1 MGRPLKIAK
10 AQAVLTIT
18 ATTQTGSVVAIAGG
32 NLTTTPT
39 VGVASGM
46 SFQVTTTVGGLTA
59 GVTYYV
65 NSILSNTTFDVSA
78 TQLSVQPQ
86 VMATLIDTT
95 GQTGKVISFNVVDAY
110 FNNPVSGAGFPAT
123 NTATYGVV
131 GGNTGIV
138 GKQVLTAVAIG
149 IAGTG
154 TIYTSSANAN
164 VFGVG
169 TDFTSQLSA
178 NSALQVAVAN
188 TNGGTD
194 YVNLGFVTTSVAGY
208 ANIELSNATASGNFL
223 TSVGNAQTLFAN
235 QPVVLTAN
243 IGGLTSGTT
252 YFVRNI
258 PNAAA
263 FTVAAYV
270 GGGNLSLTNANV
282 SSYAVQ
288 DRVVLSASA
297 STTASNAGFIYAD
310 DEAGYIVRQ
319 KGKTKYLVKGGT
331 TGLIAQCY
339 TANAANAALTPNTM
353 NILGTYANSATK
365 YVSSV
370 NDYNSEVFP
379 ATVNAN
385 ALSAGTVY
393 TIYSTG
399 TTDFTLVGAASSM
412 TGVTFTA
419 TTTGSGTGTA
429 ILSNANPDIIST
441 FNSAITTVAPASFVV
456 NTTYVIVSLG
466 NTDWAAV
473 GASYAAVGTMFTA
486 TAAGSGTGTAS
497 IAGVVGPIVTIAS
510 A

>member
-18 ATTQTGSVVAIAGG
+18 DTAATGSIVTVSGG
-32 NLTTTPT
+32 NLTTSPT
-39 VGVASGM
+39 VGITAGMPFVVAS
-46 SFQVTTTVGGLTA
+46 TVGGLTA
-59 GVTYYV
+59 GVTFYV
-65 NSILSNTTFDVSA
+65 SSILSNTTFVAA
-78 TQLSVQPQ
+78 TTNPSVQPQ
-86 VMATLIDTT
+86 VLATLTDTT
-95 GQTGKVISFNVVDAY
+95 TQTVKASFAVVDAY
-110 FNNPVSGAGFPAT
+110 FNNPVGGAGFPAT
-123 NTATYGVV
+123 NANTYGVV
-131 GGNTGIV
+131 GGNTAIV
-138 GKQVLTAVAIG
+138 GKQVLTSVAIG

-169 TDFTSQLSA
+169 TNFTAQLSA

-188 TNGGTD
+188 TNGSTD

-235 QPVVLTAN
+235 QPVVLTAD

-288 DRVVLSASA
+288 DRVVLTGSA

-331 TGLIAQCY
+331 TGLTAQCY

-353 NILGTYANSATK
+353 NILSTDVASGTA
-365 YVSSV
+365 YVSSI

-379 ATVNAN
+379 TQVAAGSI
-385 ALSAGTVY
+385 SASTVY
-393 TIYSTG
+393 TIYFAG
-399 TTDFTLVGAASSM
+399 TTDWTAIGAMANM
-412 TGVTFTA
+412 TGITFTA
-419 TTTGSGTGTA
+419 TASGSGTGTA
-429 ILSNANPDIIST
+429 VAYSVNPDVIAT
-441 FNSAITTVAPASFVV
+441 FNTAF
-456 NTTYVIVSLG
+456 
-466 NTDWAAV
+466 AAN
-473 GASYAAVGTMFTA
+473 AANGQPN
-486 TAAGSGTGTAS
+486 
-497 IAGVVGPIVTIAS
+497 PIVVIAS